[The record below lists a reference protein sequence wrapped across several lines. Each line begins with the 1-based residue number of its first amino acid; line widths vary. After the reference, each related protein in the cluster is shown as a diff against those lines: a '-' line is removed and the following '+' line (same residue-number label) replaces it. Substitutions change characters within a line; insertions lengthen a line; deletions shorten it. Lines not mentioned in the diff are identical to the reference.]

1 MGEGEQGDE
10 DDLFGR
16 EEAQGSVIDGKAVP
30 EDELQEDLAPKRI
43 SPDPGQPTEQEV
55 SEHNVDHMPYRSW
68 CEFCVKGRATGD
80 QHRESGGS
88 SIPIIAFDYLCA
100 TDKGLK
106 RREELEGMMMM
117 RRRPF

>member
-1 MGEGEQGDE
+1 MLVGEGEQGDE

-16 EEAQGSVIDGKAVP
+16 GEAQGSVIDGKTVP

-68 CEFCVKGRATGD
+68 CEFCVKGRATGE
-80 QHRESGGS
+80 QHRERAAAAPSLLLLSTISLPRTRASRDVKSWGG
-88 SIPIIAFDYLCA
+88 
-100 TDKGLK
+100 
-106 RREELEGMMMM
+106 
-117 RRRPF
+117 